1 MVAAFTTHL
10 RVRNPIVK
18 MLPSLMLLALSMLI
32 VLINY
37 WLRTG

>member
-10 RVRNPIVK
+10 RAIVK